1 MSSIPSSFNAAL
13 NAYNKAAKMPVT
25 PFANKVE
32 GESESSSGG
41 TGGISAV
48 GGAFLNKVGEAK
60 QTLQAAENITSKSLV
75 KQADLTDVVTA
86 ITKAEVTL
94 RTVIEVRDKLIS
106 AHQEI
111 LRMPI

>member
-1 MSSIPSSFNAAL
+1 MSTSFNVVL
-13 NAYNKAAKMPVT
+13 NAYNKAAQMPIETSASNAVGDVSPLAT
-25 PFANKVE
+25 ISGTFANKV
-32 GESESSSGG
+32 SEA
-41 TGGISAV
+41 TNALKTAEAV
-48 GGAFLNKVGEAK
+48 TA
-60 QTLQAAENITSKSLV
+60 KSLM

-94 RTVIEVRDKLIS
+94 RTVVELRDKLVA